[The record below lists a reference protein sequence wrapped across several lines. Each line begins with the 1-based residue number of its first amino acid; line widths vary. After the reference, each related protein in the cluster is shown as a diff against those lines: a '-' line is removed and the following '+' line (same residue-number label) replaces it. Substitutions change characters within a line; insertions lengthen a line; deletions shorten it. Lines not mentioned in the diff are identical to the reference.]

1 MKLFTENRV
10 MGAEVEA
17 RLRELLL
24 SGDVPA
30 EKPVV
35 ADADELEAES
45 EQEFE

>member
-1 MKLFTENRV
+1 MKLFTENKV
-10 MGAEVEA
+10 MAAEVEA

-30 EKPVV
+30 EKAVV